1 MILPTRDDFLANSLE
16 TVEHD
21 DCSICKVPMTS
32 PVRTPCKHDFCK
44 HCITEWL
51 MQPEVDT
58 CPVCRRSLFQK
69 VPAILNVDDF
79 LAEAAAER
87 KARHQANMRAIE
99 AEYNEA
105 TRARTL
111 RYVGRVA
118 EIASR
123 RSLAPLPHAI
133 SVTRA
138 FGAAGLTQGIPRVA
152 QTDFRSAD
160 VLTLNDSV
168 RWSESRLTQLTHHAR
183 WMLDSNELPR
193 LPQGAVQI
201 EAESLGTSLIIMSNA
216 LMHLAIQQSRPWSV
230 ANRDTW
236 RQMVMN
242 IWQLVAPE
250 YGLLGVLLNRESLFL
265 AIMSSV
271 IEQQCTSGDEQVD
284 TYPKFF
290 LQAVL
295 VRDLRFMIN
304 FVVDHAGPTMSS
316 ETVQEELAAHRIEEP
331 QVYTSNVS
339 ERAERLAAA
348 YTSMT
353 FVHA

>member
-1 MILPTRDDFLANSLE
+1 
-16 TVEHD
+16 
-21 DCSICKVPMTS
+21 
-32 PVRTPCKHDFCK
+32 
-44 HCITEWL
+44 
-51 MQPEVDT
+51 
-58 CPVCRRSLFQK
+58 
-69 VPAILNVDDF
+69 
-79 LAEAAAER
+79 
-87 KARHQANMRAIE
+87 
-99 AEYNEA
+99 
-105 TRARTL
+105 
-111 RYVGRVA
+111 
-118 EIASR
+118 
-123 RSLAPLPHAI
+123 
-133 SVTRA
+133 
-138 FGAAGLTQGIPRVA
+138 
-152 QTDFRSAD
+152 
-160 VLTLNDSV
+160 
-168 RWSESRLTQLTHHAR
+168 
-183 WMLDSNELPR
+183 
-193 LPQGAVQI
+193 
-201 EAESLGTSLIIMSNA
+201 MSNA